1 MPKTFALLIPNT
13 IFPKVWE
20 ENSPVKS
27 YKWKKS
33 PLLENPEKAIN
44 H

>member
-13 IFPKVWE
+13 IFPKVWN
-20 ENSPVKS
+20 ENHTNG
-27 YKWKKS
+27 KKS
-33 PLLENPEKAIN
+33 PLLENLKKAIN